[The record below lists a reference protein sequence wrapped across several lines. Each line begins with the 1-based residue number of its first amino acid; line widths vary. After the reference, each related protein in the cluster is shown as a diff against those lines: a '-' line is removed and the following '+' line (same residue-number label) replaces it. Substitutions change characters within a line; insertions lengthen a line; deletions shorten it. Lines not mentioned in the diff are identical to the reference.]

1 MYMSTTKGITYLL
14 FGAVAGAIGGL
25 LLAPK
30 KGTETRKQVNK
41 WLKEKKELGTEKFN
55 ELREHMPE
63 HKERIMKA
71 LNDGKEKTV
80 KVLHDGKEIFHKN
93 GRKKKT
99 PVEA

>member
-1 MYMSTTKGITYLL
+1 MSRTKGITYLL

-41 WLKEKKELGTEKFN
+41 WLKEQKDLGTEKFN
-55 ELREHMPE
+55 EIRDSLPE
-63 HKERIMKA
+63 HKEKLVKVIE
-71 LNDGKEKTV
+71 DGKQV
-80 KVLHDGKEIFHKN
+80 FHKN

-99 PVEA
+99 PVEV